1 MRSALF
7 VEKRENKQSRNGTI
21 GAVNISIF
29 FANAETP
36 IARTLERRTF
46 MKSLTGTF
54 PTTIGLSIVRN
65 MTRRQR
71 LLKPTEAG

>member
-1 MRSALF
+1 MRFVLF

-21 GAVNISIF
+21 GAVNISIL

-36 IARTLERRTF
+36 TARTLERHTF

-54 PTTIGLSIVRN
+54 PTTTELSIVRN
-65 MTRRQR
+65 MTRWQR
-71 LLKPTEAG
+71 LLKPTEEG